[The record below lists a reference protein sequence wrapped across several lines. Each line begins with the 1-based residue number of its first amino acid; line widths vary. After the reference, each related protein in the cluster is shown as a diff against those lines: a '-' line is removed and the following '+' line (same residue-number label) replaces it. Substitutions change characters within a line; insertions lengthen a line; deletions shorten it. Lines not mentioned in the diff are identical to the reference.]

1 MRLNNT
7 FKVTIVAILVIAMAL
22 ALSGCAS
29 PTPTTTPG
37 TTITPTPS
45 APVKLTL
52 ATTTSV
58 DDTGL
63 LAYLKSDFDSKYNAN
78 LVWTAV
84 GSGQAIALGKSGDAD
99 VLIVHSPKDE
109 TAFMNDGYGANRT
122 QFAHNFY
129 VIVGPAN
136 DPAGIKNMTNASQAF
151 DKIRKSESS
160 FISRGDASGTNAKEL
175 TLWNMTGYTP
185 SNVTDKD
192 WYKATGRG
200 MGATLITAN
209 EMQAYTLSDISTF
222 IHNQKN
228 VTLTLLVEN
237 DPRNLINNYDIIT
250 LNQTR
255 FPDKNHVGA
264 LDLVEYLTSH
274 DTQVKISE
282 FGVKEYGKPLFY
294 ADLLN
299 ATT

>member
-1 MRLNNT
+1 M
-7 FKVTIVAILVIAMAL
+7 
-22 ALSGCAS
+22 
-29 PTPTTTPG
+29 
-37 TTITPTPS
+37 
-45 APVKLTL
+45 L

-63 LAYLKSDFDSKYNAN
+63 LSYLKPDFDSKYNAD
-78 LVWTAV
+78 LKWTAV
-84 GSGQAIALGKSGDAD
+84 GSGQAIALGKSGDVD

-136 DPAGIKNMTNASQAF
+136 DPAGIKNMINASQAF
-151 DKIRKSESS
+151 AKIRSS
-160 FISRGDASGTNAKEL
+160 GSKFVSRGDASGTNKQEL

-185 SNVTDKD
+185 SNVTDID
-192 WYKATGRG
+192 WYKASGQG
-200 MGATLITAN
+200 MGATLNMA
-209 EMQAYTLSDISTF
+209 EQMQAYTLSDISTF

-228 VTLTLLVEN
+228 LTLVILVEN
-237 DPRNLINNYDIIT
+237 DPKNLINKYDIIT

-255 FPDKNHVGA
+255 FPDKNHAGA
-264 LDLVEYLTSH
+264 QDLVEYLTSH

-282 FGVKEYGKPLFY
+282 YGVKEYGKPLFY